1 MIVPKMGETMDA
13 DPLAKALFGKTRRTL
28 LGLFF
33 SHPEREFYFTE
44 LARQLRLG
52 SGALQRELQSLVAV
66 GILRRH
72 TRGKHVLFQANQDC
86 PIFPELRALVEK
98 TLGAPILLRRLL
110 TPFAPGIR
118 VALLFGS
125 WAQAQTTTGSDLDL
139 LVVGDV
145 SPLELTTAL
154 LPAEEKLGREVN
166 PVVLTP
172 AEFRDRVGKQDHFLS
187 TVLEGPKI
195 FLIGDE
201 HELERL
207 AGRGNSH

>member
-1 MIVPKMGETMDA
+1 M
-13 DPLAKALFGKTRRTL
+13 
-28 LGLFF
+28 
-33 SHPEREFYFTE
+33 
-44 LARQLRLG
+44 
-52 SGALQRELQSLVAV
+52 AV

-125 WAQAQTTTGSDLDL
+125 WARAQTTTGSDLDL

-145 SPLELTTAL
+145 SPLRNSATARSAQRSGIGSKSITPTS
-154 LPAEEKLGREVN
+154 LPPRSCATGRDAQGNRMRQGVRRARQLGKTCACRAARQGHTLVA
-166 PVVLTP
+166 PCGIVP
-172 AEFRDRVGKQDHFLS
+172 
-187 TVLEGPKI
+187 
-195 FLIGDE
+195 
-201 HELERL
+201 L
-207 AGRGNSH
+207 AG